1 MNLFNLWP
9 HWFQLDLE
17 PDTKFFRKLKEGI
30 IIYRFWS
37 MEDAEDIEKMVTF
50 GHKELEK
57 SISRKSNDVPPERL
71 VYQLS
76 TDVQAD
82 VYKRGSLKRSTF
94 VV

>member
-1 MNLFNLWP
+1 M
-9 HWFQLDLE
+9 
-17 PDTKFFRKLKEGI
+17 KEGI

-71 VYQLS
+71 VY
-76 TDVQAD
+76 
-82 VYKRGSLKRSTF
+82 
-94 VV
+94 